1 MVEEVQ
7 DRCAAIG
14 SGRGCSP
21 QVGRRRSTEAGSE
34 QDESGT
40 GGDAV
45 AGAGEPVEV
54 DTAAGTVAVHVL
66 GSGLPTVL
74 WHGLYADGS
83 SWGYLL
89 PALLPGRRL
98 LVVDAP
104 GWGRSGALR
113 RGTGA
118 QGLVDAADR
127 IVEELAPGAP
137 VDWVGTGWGGRIG
150 LELAAGVPRH
160 VRSVVAAMA
169 DPAPM
174 PDAERRAVRRTLRR
188 LRVLGPIGGI
198 GRAIVADQLSAS
210 SGTEPQT
217 VGAILDALLLA
228 GRWRAASS
236 IDRFDVRRLDLTG
249 LLPRLMAPVLLV
261 AGDAAS
267 PWPES
272 RARDAAAL
280 APFARVAVVP
290 DARAQLALDRPEAFG
305 RAIRAFWTE
314 LERPS

>member
-1 MVEEVQ
+1 VTPGPGLPGPG
-7 DRCAAIG
+7 A
-14 SGRGCSP
+14 
-21 QVGRRRSTEAGSE
+21 
-34 QDESGT
+34 
-40 GGDAV
+40 
-45 AGAGEPVEV
+45 AGEPVEV
-54 DTAAGTVAVHVL
+54 ATAAGVLAVHVL

-89 PALLPGRRL
+89 PALLPGRQL

-104 GWGRSGALR
+104 GWGRSGGLR
-113 RGTGA
+113 RGAGTTE
-118 QGLVDAADR
+118 LVDAADR
-127 IVEELAPGAP
+127 IVEELAPGAQ

-150 LELAAGVPRH
+150 IELAVGFPRH

-188 LRVLGPIGGI
+188 LRIVGPIGPV
-198 GRAIVADQLSAS
+198 GRAIVADQLSPAS
-210 SGTEPQT
+210 RTEPQT
-217 VGAILDALLLA
+217 VGALLDALLLA

-236 IDRFDVRRLDLTG
+236 IARFDVRRPDLTG

-261 AGDAAS
+261 AGDEGSA
-267 PWPES
+267 WPES
-272 RARDAAAL
+272 RANAAAAL

-290 DARAQLALDRPEAFG
+290 DARGQVALDRPEALG
-305 RAIRAFWTE
+305 RAIREFWSG